1 MQRLVASCSKLAN
14 TRYVRNP
21 SLPNPNLCDV
31 FISHRRIDT
40 KKTISGL
47 LHDYFTRLH
56 LNSFLDS
63 KSLKPGDRLLFEV
76 NAAIRECSVGIAVFS
91 PRYCDSYFCL
101 HELMR
106 LMENKKR
113 IIPIFCNVKPS
124 ELCVKNDRTR
134 PAAEIR
140 RLQLALEE
148 AKYTVGLTFDTSNG
162 DWSEFLTMASD
173 AVIDNL
179 LDVEQGRL
187 RSINPH
193 VQEHICVEQPY
204 RKSAPPP
211 EKRLQVDKK
220 VESTSEAYP
229 SPQNQSTS
237 SLDQTALRFH
247 RRKRQRYG
255 EPHCRAHTKI

>member
-47 LHDYFTRLH
+47 LHDHFTRLH

-193 VQEHICVEQPY
+193 VQEHICVEQAKELEKGI
-204 RKSAPPP
+204 RTRQHQSDDGP
-211 EKRLQVDKK
+211 EEK
-220 VESTSEAYP
+220 A
-229 SPQNQSTS
+229 
-237 SLDQTALRFH
+237 
-247 RRKRQRYG
+247 
-255 EPHCRAHTKI
+255 

>member
-47 LHDYFTRLH
+47 LHDHFTRLH

-134 PAAEIR
+134 PASEIR

-148 AKYTVGLTFDTSNG
+148 AKYTVGLTLDTSNG

-193 VQEHICVEQPY
+193 VQEHICVGQ
-204 RKSAPPP
+204 SIQQSII
-211 EKRLQVDKK
+211 KRVL
-220 VESTSEAYP
+220 
-229 SPQNQSTS
+229 S
-237 SLDQTALRFH
+237 SF
-247 RRKRQRYG
+247 Y
-255 EPHCRAHTKI
+255 

>member
-47 LHDYFTRLH
+47 LHDHFTRLH

-162 DWSEFLTMASD
+162 YVLGFPQSNIFIYDLLSNICNAYFHCFLTNLK
-173 AVIDNL
+173 ILFDNL
-179 LDVEQGRL
+179 ERL
-187 RSINPH
+187 NI
-193 VQEHICVEQPY
+193 
-204 RKSAPPP
+204 K
-211 EKRLQVDKK
+211 L
-220 VESTSEAYP
+220 
-229 SPQNQSTS
+229 
-237 SLDQTALRFH
+237 
-247 RRKRQRYG
+247 
-255 EPHCRAHTKI
+255 